1 MDRCHVSIGKAM
13 YYTSITITLGFSIL
27 AFSQFMPTI
36 YFGWLTGTA
45 MVVALLGDLTLLPL
59 LLIVFKPLHQT
70 DRVMPIKNK
79 Q

>member
-1 MDRCHVSIGKAM
+1 MDRYHVSIGKAM

-27 AFSQFMPTI
+27 AFSQFMPNI

-45 MVVALLGDLTLLPL
+45 MVVALLGDLTLLPP
-59 LLIVFKPLHQT
+59 LLIVFKPLRQT